1 MAVLTSV
8 VILRPSNVIRLAGG
22 KDFNERIEN
31 AIIALK

>member
-22 KDFNERIEN
+22 KDFKKKGEEINN
-31 AIIALK
+31 